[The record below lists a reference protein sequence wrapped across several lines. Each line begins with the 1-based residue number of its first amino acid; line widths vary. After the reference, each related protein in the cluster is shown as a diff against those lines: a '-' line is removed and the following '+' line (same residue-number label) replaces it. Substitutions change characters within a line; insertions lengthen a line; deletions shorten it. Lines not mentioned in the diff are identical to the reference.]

1 MAIARWN
8 PFDEL
13 TNMYTTMDRLFGE
26 VADPNQGTV
35 RGQNLTFRLPV
46 DISEN
51 DNSYVIKAPVA
62 GFKPDEVEL
71 LVSGNVLTINAS
83 HKEEKEDKKGSYIR
97 REMMVGN
104 FVRQI
109 ALPNDAQ
116 LDSISATFDNGV
128 LKVEVPRTPKP
139 QPKRIAVQD
148 AGQKQMGSQKQAEQQ
163 KQNENQKQMAG
174 SSTR

>member
-13 TNMYTTMDRLFGE
+13 TNLYTTMDRLFGDASDTRQE
-26 VADPNQGTV
+26 TG

-51 DNSYVIKAPVA
+51 DSSYVIKAPVA
-62 GFKPDEVEL
+62 GFKPEDVEL
-71 LVSGNVLTINAS
+71 LVSGNVLTISAS
-83 HKEEKEDKKGSYIR
+83 HKEEKEDKKGNYIR

-116 LDSISATFDNGV
+116 LDGISATFDNGV

-139 QPKRIAVQD
+139 QPKRIPVQST
-148 AGQKQMGSQKQAEQQ
+148 AQKQMGSQKQGEQQ
-163 KQNENQKQMAG
+163 KQNESQKQMAG
-174 SSTR
+174 STTR